1 MKFSIHVLN
10 LICCTSE
17 THGGGEKLQIFHPQP
32 HGNNWL
38 KKKKNT
44 CQCSKSCLEN
54 SSETLII
61 TQLPVRNRR
70 FTGNSES
77 VVTFRPESH
86 ELTSSRP
93 CWAVLSSVY
102 PPFVS
107 LLRSQSHFICRLLHC
122 ITNEKRSPSDKA
134 AHVEPKR
141 RVCWAARR
149 AGVGGAAAG
158 SSLSP
163 WLLFVWPKLRA
174 SRTNDPLGFTES
186 IWPAAG
192 CTEASPTF

>member
-1 MKFSIHVLN
+1 M
-10 LICCTSE
+10 E
-17 THGGGEKLQIFHPQP
+17 EE
-32 HGNNWL
+32 
-38 KKKKNT
+38 
-44 CQCSKSCLEN
+44 KSCRSFTLN
-54 SSETLII
+54 HTETTDCWVLQKLSGKFFWNFEHA
-61 TQLPVRNRR
+61 TATSKKSQR

-107 LLRSQSHFICRLLHC
+107 LLRSHSHFICRLLHC
-122 ITNEKRSPSDKA
+122 ITNEKGSPGDKP

-149 AGVGGAAAG
+149 AGVGAAAAG